1 MCGSLGYRAWGLRV
15 WLLDE
20 ILACCHIFEY
30 RWARMEP
37 DEYGNHAPALAIWE
51 VLKRIKTAWSAKPP

>member
-1 MCGSLGYRAWGLRV
+1 MWEFGVQGLGTMSLVVGRNG
-15 WLLDE
+15 
-20 ILACCHIFEY
+20 ACCHIFEY

-51 VLKRIKTAWSAKPP
+51 VLKRMKTAWSAKPP